1 MNNANYS
8 LTLGTHYA
16 ELIAINSVATGSYAL
31 RTFER
36 ADSLTANDQITHSTV
51 HGDLA

>member
-8 LTLGTHYA
+8 LTVGTHYA
-16 ELIAINSVATGSYAL
+16 ELVAINSVATGSYAL